1 MELCC
6 FGKYIA
12 IDHILSNKKNHPV
25 CFYLDGDLFFLSN
38 IKSLLKIIKEYAF
51 ILTPHYLN
59 SCEKIEVEIETLVSG
74 WINAGFFVA
83 NRDSLFFK
91 KIINWLISRIS
102 QKGFM
107 IPEIGLYCDQKWLAE
122 ASQLFNEAM
131 YISKDK
137 SLNVAY
143 WNLHERQISKH
154 KNNFYINNKKLIFFH
169 FSGYDPHEPF
179 LLSKHVKIDINNNH
193 CLKDLLL
200 KYKKEFSD
208 LRLQK
213 RDFNLI
219 NFSKSNL
226 KKRIS
231 ISSKYYKDNNI
242 ISSLLPSKFNKI
254 KNLFK

>member
-1 MELCC
+1 TKSSKYFDEMELCC
-6 FGKYIA
+6 FRKYIA
-12 IDHILSNKKNHPV
+12 IDHILSNKNNPPV

-51 ILTPHYLN
+51 ILTPHYLK
-59 SCEKIEVEIETLVSG
+59 SCEKIEVEMETLVSG

-91 KIINWLISRIS
+91 KIINWLLSRIG

-131 YISKDK
+131 YISKDQ

-143 WNLHERQISKH
+143 WNLHERQISKY
-154 KNNFYINNKKLIFFH
+154 KNNFYINNKKMIFFH

-179 LLSKHVKIDINNNH
+179 LLSKHVIIDINNYNV
-193 CLKDLLL
+193 LKDLLL

-208 LRLQK
+208 LRLYNK
-213 RDFNLI
+213 DFNLI
-219 NFSKSNL
+219 NL
-226 KKRIS
+226 
-231 ISSKYYKDNNI
+231 
-242 ISSLLPSKFNKI
+242 
-254 KNLFK
+254 